1 MMKRGVYQLYI
12 HIYMQNE
19 KECERWKVVM
29 HDYLN
34 VMFCGSNKLEKEV
47 LHQELDQRKTKG
59 RLHALVELKLLGL

>member
-1 MMKRGVYQLYI
+1 
-12 HIYMQNE
+12 MQNE

-47 LHQELDQRKTKG
+47 LHQQLDQRKTKG